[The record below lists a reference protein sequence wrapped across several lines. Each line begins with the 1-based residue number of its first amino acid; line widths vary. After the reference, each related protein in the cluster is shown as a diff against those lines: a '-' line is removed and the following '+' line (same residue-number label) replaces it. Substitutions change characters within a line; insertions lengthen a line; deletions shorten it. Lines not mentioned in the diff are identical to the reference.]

1 MKALYNTET
10 NLITRLIDTTE
21 QNISKYLKENEDY
34 KNYPFNNDL
43 SKGQNIN
50 KYTDMGKLRPNSE
63 LVAENLITLEEDQ
76 ILDGEI
82 IRDLTEEELQ
92 EKYPDRYPTEENSVK
107 TFAQAIQE
115 KEQEIK
121 DLKDIYI
128 DAELDDN
135 SSLQNSLKIAIQTKK
150 SELQILQNEYNEE

>member
-50 KYTDMGKLRPNSE
+50 KYTDMGTLRPNSE

>member
-21 QNISKYLKENEDY
+21 QNIDKYLKENEDY

-50 KYTDMGKLRPNSE
+50 KYTDMGTLRPNSE

-92 EKYPDRYPTEENSVK
+92 EKYPDRYPTLDLEEI
-107 TFAQAIQE
+107 TI
-115 KEQEIK
+115 
-121 DLKDIYI
+121 
-128 DAELDDN
+128 
-135 SSLQNSLKIAIQTKK
+135 TK
-150 SELQILQNEYNEE
+150 ELQIVESEIKAIEEEALKSLIQDRIHKEI

>member
-92 EKYPDRYPTEENSVK
+92 EKYPDRYPTLDLEEI
-107 TFAQAIQE
+107 TI
-115 KEQEIK
+115 
-121 DLKDIYI
+121 
-128 DAELDDN
+128 
-135 SSLQNSLKIAIQTKK
+135 TK
-150 SELQILQNEYNEE
+150 ELQIVESEIKAIEEEALKSLIQDRIHKEI

>member
-21 QNISKYLKENEDY
+21 QNIDKYLKENEDY

-50 KYTDMGKLRPNSE
+50 KYTDMGTLRPNSE
-63 LVAENLITLEEDQ
+63 LVAENLITLGEDQ

-92 EKYPDRYPTEENSVK
+92 EKYPDRYPTLDLEEI
-107 TFAQAIQE
+107 TI
-115 KEQEIK
+115 
-121 DLKDIYI
+121 
-128 DAELDDN
+128 
-135 SSLQNSLKIAIQTKK
+135 TK
-150 SELQILQNEYNEE
+150 ELQIVESEIKAIEEEALKSLIQDRIHKEI

>member
-10 NLITRLIDTTE
+10 ILITRLIDTTE

-50 KYTDMGKLRPNSE
+50 KYTDMGTLRPNSE

-92 EKYPDRYPTEENSVK
+92 EKYPDRHHTLDEVTIDEE
-107 TFAQAIQE
+107 
-115 KEQEIK
+115 
-121 DLKDIYI
+121 
-128 DAELDDN
+128 
-135 SSLQNSLKIAIQTKK
+135 LKIIETQITEKK
-150 SELQILQNEYNEE
+150 ESHYQALLKRREELKQLKTAEKMKKNKIKEG

>member
-21 QNISKYLKENEDY
+21 QNIDKYLKENEDY

-50 KYTDMGKLRPNSE
+50 KYTDMGTLRPNSE

-92 EKYPDRYPTEENSVK
+92 EKYPDRHHTLDEVTIDEE
-107 TFAQAIQE
+107 
-115 KEQEIK
+115 
-121 DLKDIYI
+121 
-128 DAELDDN
+128 
-135 SSLQNSLKIAIQTKK
+135 LKIIETQITEKK
-150 SELQILQNEYNEE
+150 ESHYQALLKRREELKQLKTAEKIKKNKIKEG

>member
-21 QNISKYLKENEDY
+21 QNIDKYLKENEDY

-50 KYTDMGKLRPNSE
+50 KYTDMGTLRPNSE

>member
-50 KYTDMGKLRPNSE
+50 KYTDMGTLRPNSE

-92 EKYPDRYPTEENSVK
+92 EKYPDRHHTLDEVTIDEE
-107 TFAQAIQE
+107 
-115 KEQEIK
+115 
-121 DLKDIYI
+121 
-128 DAELDDN
+128 
-135 SSLQNSLKIAIQTKK
+135 LKIIETQITEKK
-150 SELQILQNEYNEE
+150 ESHYQALLKRREELKQLKTAEKIKKNKIKEG

>member
-21 QNISKYLKENEDY
+21 QNIDKYLKENEDY

-50 KYTDMGKLRPNSE
+50 KYTDMGTLRPNSE

-76 ILDGEI
+76 ILDGKI

-92 EKYPDRYPTEENSVK
+92 EKYPDRYPTLDLEEI
-107 TFAQAIQE
+107 TI
-115 KEQEIK
+115 
-121 DLKDIYI
+121 
-128 DAELDDN
+128 
-135 SSLQNSLKIAIQTKK
+135 TK
-150 SELQILQNEYNEE
+150 ELQIVESEIKAIEEEALKSLIQDRIHKEI

>member
-34 KNYPFNNDL
+34 KNYPFNNEL

-63 LVAENLITLEEDQ
+63 LVAENLITL
-76 ILDGEI
+76 
-82 IRDLTEEELQ
+82 
-92 EKYPDRYPTEENSVK
+92 
-107 TFAQAIQE
+107 
-115 KEQEIK
+115 
-121 DLKDIYI
+121 
-128 DAELDDN
+128 
-135 SSLQNSLKIAIQTKK
+135 
-150 SELQILQNEYNEE
+150 

>member
-21 QNISKYLKENEDY
+21 QNIDKYLKENEDY

-50 KYTDMGKLRPNSE
+50 KYTDMGTLRPNSE

-76 ILDGEI
+76 ILDGKI

>member
-21 QNISKYLKENEDY
+21 QNIDKYLKENEDY

>member
-21 QNISKYLKENEDY
+21 QNIDKYLKENEDY

-50 KYTDMGKLRPNSE
+50 KYTDMGTLRPNSE
-63 LVAENLITLEEDQ
+63 LVAENLITLGEDQ

-92 EKYPDRYPTEENSVK
+92 EKYPDQPSMNLSQETTVVELVAKKNNDLTDLKDQYLDADLDDNEPLKIELK
-107 TFAQAIQE
+107 AQV
-115 KEQEIK
+115 QEIK
-121 DLKDIYI
+121 KEISLLKENIED
-128 DAELDDN
+128 E
-135 SSLQNSLKIAIQTKK
+135 
-150 SELQILQNEYNEE
+150 

>member
-1 MKALYNTET
+1 MKALYNIET

-21 QNISKYLKENEDY
+21 QNIYKYLKENEDY
-34 KNYPFNNDL
+34 KNYPFSNDL

-50 KYTDMGKLRPNSE
+50 KYTDMGTLRPNSE
-63 LVAENLITLEEDQ
+63 LVAENLIILGEDQ
-76 ILDGEI
+76 ILDGKI

-92 EKYPDRYPTEENSVK
+92 EKYPNRYPIEENSVK

-135 SSLQNSLKIAIQTKK
+135 SSLQDSLKIAIQTKK

>member
-50 KYTDMGKLRPNSE
+50 KYTDMGTLRPNSE

-76 ILDGEI
+76 ILDGKI

-92 EKYPDRYPTEENSVK
+92 EKYPDRYPTLDLEEI
-107 TFAQAIQE
+107 TI
-115 KEQEIK
+115 
-121 DLKDIYI
+121 
-128 DAELDDN
+128 
-135 SSLQNSLKIAIQTKK
+135 TK
-150 SELQILQNEYNEE
+150 ELQIVESEIKAIEEEALKSLIQDRIHKEI

>member
-34 KNYPFNNDL
+34 KNYPFNNHL

-50 KYTDMGKLRPNSE
+50 KYTHMGKLRPNSE
-63 LVAENLITLEEDQ
+63 SVAENLITLEEDQ

>member
-92 EKYPDRYPTEENSVK
+92 EKYPDQPSMNLSQETTVVELVAKKNNDLTDLKDQYLDADLDDNEPLKIELK
-107 TFAQAIQE
+107 AQV
-115 KEQEIK
+115 QEIK
-121 DLKDIYI
+121 KEISLLKENIED
-128 DAELDDN
+128 E
-135 SSLQNSLKIAIQTKK
+135 
-150 SELQILQNEYNEE
+150 

>member
-21 QNISKYLKENEDY
+21 QNIDKYLKENEDY

-92 EKYPDRYPTEENSVK
+92 EKYPDRYPTLDLEEI
-107 TFAQAIQE
+107 TI
-115 KEQEIK
+115 
-121 DLKDIYI
+121 
-128 DAELDDN
+128 
-135 SSLQNSLKIAIQTKK
+135 TK
-150 SELQILQNEYNEE
+150 ELQIVESEIKAIEEEALKSLIQDRIHKEI